1 MTTLRTFDHSA
12 AVRAKVPSRTA
23 PQARFSL
30 DQKNCESLALSN
42 VQLHHE
48 DLPVKVK
55 PNERVSALEEGGNG
69 LWLVQLKSPPVDG
82 KANKELVTCLLDI
95 SDVPSRLY
103 Q

>member
-23 PQARFSL
+23 PAGSILVRSEKL
-30 DQKNCESLALSN
+30 RKRPALGN

-55 PNERVSALEEGGNG
+55 PNERVSALEEGGDG
-69 LWLVQLKSPPVDG
+69 LYIAQLKI
-82 KANKELVTCLLDI
+82 I
-95 SDVPSRLY
+95 SCHRRIATH
-103 Q
+103 

>member
-1 MTTLRTFDHSA
+1 MTTLRTSIIQQQF
-12 AVRAKVPSRTA
+12 VPRPHLA
-23 PQARFSL
+23 LPPQARFSL

-48 DLPVKVK
+48 DLPVQVK

-82 KANKELVTCLLDI
+82 KANKELVTCLLVI